1 MSAVMQPL
9 VRFEEVSKKFRRG
22 ERHTTLRDL
31 IPAFARSLLRPD
43 ELKREEFWALRDVSF
58 EVKAGE
64 VLGIIGPN
72 GAGKST
78 ALKLL
83 TGILRP
89 TRGQVIVQGRTQTR
103 GRIGALI
110 ELAAGFHYE
119 LTGRENIF
127 LQGAIMGMSRAEIA
141 RKFDEIVEFA
151 GIGEFIDTP
160 VKRYSSGMNARLGFS
175 IAAHLDPDIL
185 VVDEVLAVGDLAF
198 QQQAFAR
205 LREMVRRE
213 IPVVVVSHQ
222 LNRVIEFCSH
232 ALLLTRGEIVCS
244 GSPAE
249 CVAAY
254 VGEQGLGREGGSD
267 SPVQITGI
275 SEPSPVHVAAGGRT
289 TLLVQGRVLS
299 PEHGRSAAVG
309 VRVRALPSE
318 QLVFTTNSADC
329 GVALDGA
336 GEFELEIELQMNVG
350 AGTYRVQAVV
360 WNLSERT
367 EWTRG
372 PSTLLSVEPSPSSYG
387 PVYPRPRMRLRVPQ
401 CSTSS

>member
-1 MSAVMQPL
+1 MSTAIQPL

-22 ERHTTLRDL
+22 ERHSTLRDL
-31 IPAFARSLLRPD
+31 IPAFTRSLLRPD
-43 ELKREEFWALRDVSF
+43 ELRRQEFWALRDISF
-58 EVKAGE
+58 EVGAGE

-89 TRGQVIVQGRTQTR
+89 NRGRVIVQGRTQTR

-141 RKFDEIVEFA
+141 RKFDEIVAFA

-185 VVDEVLAVGDLAF
+185 VVDEVLAVGDLGF

-205 LREMVRRE
+205 LRELVRRE

-222 LNRVIEFCSH
+222 LNRVTEFCTR
-232 ALLLTRGEIVCS
+232 AILLTRGEIVCA

-254 VGEQGLGREGGSD
+254 VGEQPVGLGGGAE

-275 SEPSPVHVAAGGRT
+275 SAPTPVHVPAGGRT
-289 TLLVQGRVLS
+289 IVRVQGQVLH
-299 PEHGRSAAVG
+299 PERSRTVTVG
-309 VRVRALPSE
+309 VRVRALPTE

-329 GVALDGA
+329 GVALDAA
-336 GEFELEIELQMNVG
+336 GPFELEIELQMNVG
-350 AGTYRVQAVV
+350 AGTYRVQGVV
-360 WNLSERT
+360 WSLSDRA

-372 PSTLLSVEPSPSSYG
+372 PSTLVSVAGSPTCYG
-387 PVYPRPRMRLRVPQ
+387 PVYPSPRMRLLVPR